1 MCGRPTWALSID
13 ETEGGEPVT
22 AHPLALRHWLAAA
35 GLVIAGGLG
44 LLAAYLLPP
53 GKTPPGQPPLVS
65 LSPESLSSLKEAF
78 NAANNRT
85 RVIAFL
91 SPT

>member
-1 MCGRPTWALSID
+1 M
-13 ETEGGEPVT
+13 T
-22 AHPLALRHWLAAA
+22 AHPVTGRHWLAAG

-44 LLAAYLLPP
+44 LFAAYLLPS

-65 LSPESLSSLKEAF
+65 LSPENLLSLKEPF
-78 NAANNRT
+78 NAASNRT
-85 RVIAFL
+85 RIIAFL

>member
-1 MCGRPTWALSID
+1 M
-13 ETEGGEPVT
+13 T
-22 AHPLALRHWLAAA
+22 AHPVTPRRWLAAA
-35 GLVIAGGLG
+35 GLVIAGCLG

-53 GKTPPGQPPLVS
+53 GKTPPGQPALVS
-65 LSPESLSSLKEAF
+65 LSPESLLSLKEAF
-78 NAANNRT
+78 NGASNRT